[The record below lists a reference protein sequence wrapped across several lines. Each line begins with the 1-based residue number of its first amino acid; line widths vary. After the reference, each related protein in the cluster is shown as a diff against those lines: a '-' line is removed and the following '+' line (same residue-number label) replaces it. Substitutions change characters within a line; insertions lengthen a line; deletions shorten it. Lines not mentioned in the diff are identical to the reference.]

1 MQSRLVRSNFLTM
14 NLNKYQTII
23 FDCDG
28 VILNSNFQKIEA
40 YRNAALN
47 YGASKVQAEDLVEH
61 HVQLTGISRYVKFKY
76 FLKEIM
82 GEEITDCSMK
92 ILVDSLNKEVINLLK
107 DCEVA
112 DGIKKL
118 KSQTQQTSWM
128 IASGGDQEELRFL
141 FKEKN
146 IASYFDGGI
155 YGSPSSKHQ
164 IIEEKLKDKNFLP
177 TLFLGDS
184 LYDIQTAQKYNL
196 DFIFIYGWTDLK
208 NWKKICE
215 DEGLTYIEKIGD
227 LI

>member
-1 MQSRLVRSNFLTM
+1 M
-14 NLNKYQTII
+14 NLSKYQTII

-40 YRNAALN
+40 YRNTAII
-47 YGASKVQAEDLVEH
+47 YGSSKTQAEELVAH
-61 HVQLTGISRYVKFKY
+61 HVELTGISRHIKFKH

-82 GEEITDCSMK
+82 HEEVTDFSMK
-92 ILVDSLNKEVINLLK
+92 TLVDNLNKEVINLLK

-112 DGIKKL
+112 GEIEKL
-118 KSQTQQTSWM
+118 KSQTIKSTWM
-128 IASGGDQEELRFL
+128 VASGGDQEELRFL
-141 FKEKN
+141 FQEKN
-146 IASYFDGGI
+146 IASYFEGGI
-155 YGSPSSKHQ
+155 YGSPSSKHK
-164 IIEEKLKDKNFLP
+164 IIESKLKNKNFLP
-177 TLFLGDS
+177 ALFLGDS
-184 LYDIQTAQKYNL
+184 LYDIQTAKKYNL